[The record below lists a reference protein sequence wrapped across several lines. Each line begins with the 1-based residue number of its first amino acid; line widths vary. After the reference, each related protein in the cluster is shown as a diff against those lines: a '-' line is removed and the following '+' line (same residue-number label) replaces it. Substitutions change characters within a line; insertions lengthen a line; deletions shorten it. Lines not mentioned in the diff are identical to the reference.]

1 MIILLLLSATGHAW
15 PQQPVDTV
23 AKLAGLAKLAGALE
37 GGRGENEVVKADH
50 SEGGWR
56 SVSKA
61 QKGKAGRGWGLKDGL
76 LAGNPPPAQVFGRL
90 QQDQGPS
97 HGGQVAKFEQAA
109 IGGGGRGSF
118 GADSEQGRDFNLLS
132 AFEQFVEG
140 SQGPGKYGGKPGRE
154 EENPKEKNINMAD
167 TEKKRKERV
176 EESLSKLVSRREMNG
191 RKDEEIEERNI
202 DAGRGGEKQREAS
215 VGEKQEGSSEEEML
229 VQVVDS
235 LKKSISKD
243 SNNLQNRTTVN
254 SSASLLTQSGVT
266 PLMGENPVPFVGKSS
281 ISEEGNTV
289 SVNRPAGKE
298 KGGEVK
304 DKKGDAT
311 EFPQTEMGS
320 SSPSSEKD
328 AGGKEQTTK
337 SQMGNIGSDLN
348 GVPTAKDPRR
358 KDRGLEQPMA
368 LRKRSEEELIHSM
381 PNSPWLLGTALALAL
396 VCILAVLGLGCHL
409 HGPRSCPA
417 PGSKSPF
424 SDLSPTFQSAK
435 LAFSKTPPEER
446 PGSGGR
452 MDLPSTG
459 TTNGTTGSRAHK
471 FAEWEGRNRQ
481 AGSVA
486 VTEHLVDVAGGGD
499 GEEED
504 NDMVYEC
511 PGLAPHGEMVVT
523 NPFFMSQELS
533 VERGKVTKAPCPV
546 NVNNNMRHGSIN
558 RNLR

>member
-1 MIILLLLSATGHAW
+1 
-15 PQQPVDTV
+15 
-23 AKLAGLAKLAGALE
+23 
-37 GGRGENEVVKADH
+37 
-50 SEGGWR
+50 
-56 SVSKA
+56 
-61 QKGKAGRGWGLKDGL
+61 
-76 LAGNPPPAQVFGRL
+76 
-90 QQDQGPS
+90 
-97 HGGQVAKFEQAA
+97 
-109 IGGGGRGSF
+109 
-118 GADSEQGRDFNLLS
+118 
-132 AFEQFVEG
+132 
-140 SQGPGKYGGKPGRE
+140 
-154 EENPKEKNINMAD
+154 
-167 TEKKRKERV
+167 
-176 EESLSKLVSRREMNG
+176 MNG

-254 SSASLLTQSGVT
+254 SSASLLAQSGVT
-266 PLMGENPVPFVGKSS
+266 PLMGENPVPFLGKSS

-320 SSPSSEKD
+320 SSLSSEKD

-348 GVPTAKDPRR
+348 GVPSAKDPRQQ
-358 KDRGLEQPMA
+358 GLEQPMA
-368 LRKRSEEELIHSM
+368 LRKRSEEGLIHSM
-381 PNSPWLLGTALALAL
+381 PDSPWLLGTALALAI

-435 LAFSKTPPEER
+435 
-446 PGSGGR
+446 
-452 MDLPSTG
+452 
-459 TTNGTTGSRAHK
+459 
-471 FAEWEGRNRQ
+471 
-481 AGSVA
+481 
-486 VTEHLVDVAGGGD
+486 
-499 GEEED
+499 
-504 NDMVYEC
+504 
-511 PGLAPHGEMVVT
+511 
-523 NPFFMSQELS
+523 
-533 VERGKVTKAPCPV
+533 
-546 NVNNNMRHGSIN
+546 
-558 RNLR
+558 